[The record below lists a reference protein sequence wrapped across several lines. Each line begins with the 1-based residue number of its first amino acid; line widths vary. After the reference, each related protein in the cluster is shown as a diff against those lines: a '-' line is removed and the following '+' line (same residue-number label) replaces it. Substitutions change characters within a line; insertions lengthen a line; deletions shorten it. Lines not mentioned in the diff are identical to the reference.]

1 MITVHLD
8 STSTM
13 KNEILWATSISETNQ
28 KNASM
33 VEVPNKKELK
43 TLTLSK
49 EHDWRPQTGLDDLG
63 HGHKLNI
70 IAKKIS

>member
-1 MITVHLD
+1 
-8 STSTM
+8 
-13 KNEILWATSISETNQ
+13 
-28 KNASM
+28 M

-70 IAKKIS
+70 IAKKKYIYIYPRLLIQ